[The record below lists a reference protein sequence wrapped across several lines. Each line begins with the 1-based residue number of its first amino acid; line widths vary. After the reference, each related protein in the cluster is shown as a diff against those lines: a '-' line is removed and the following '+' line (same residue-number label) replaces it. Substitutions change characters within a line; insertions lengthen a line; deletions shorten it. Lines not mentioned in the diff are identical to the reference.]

1 MHVPDLETPRQDAT
15 QPESLA
21 QMLGGWRAS
30 TDATLPPVAFVVGWL
45 AGGDSIGVGA
55 GAAIAVAVLLAG
67 YRLLRGT
74 RPRAVLLG
82 LLGVAVAATIALRTG
97 RAVDFFLVQLASNAA
112 SALAWMVSIVVRWPF
127 LGAVVGAALRQ
138 RGRWRRDP
146 DLLRAYSIASWVWVC
161 QYVVRVAVFGVLYA
175 ANAVVALGIARIAL
189 SWPLVAACVAV
200 SAWVVRRSLPEN
212 HPGFRRPQ
220 VPSAGPLPSA

>member
-1 MHVPDLETPRQDAT
+1 VHVPDLEQPSRQET
-15 QPESLA
+15 THPESLT
-21 QMLGGWRAS
+21 QLLGGWRAS

-45 AGGDSIGVGA
+45 VAGHSIGVGA

-112 SALAWMVSIVVRWPF
+112 SALAWIVSIVVRWPL
-127 LGAVVGAALRQ
+127 LGVVVGAALGQ
-138 RGRWRRDP
+138 RTRWRRDP

-161 QYVVRVAVFGVLYA
+161 QYTVRVAVFGVLYA

-189 SWPLVAACVAV
+189 SWPLVAACLGV
-200 SAWVVRRSLPEN
+200 SAWVVRRSLPAD
-212 HPGFRRPQ
+212 HPGFRHPRTDPA
-220 VPSAGPLPSA
+220 V